1 VKKIIINLLRHLTF
15 WLLIF
20 ASGRIFFLIY
30 YHGIIAHSHIK
41 FTEIAGLFFHALQLD
56 VATFCYI
63 ASLFLFLYVI
73 ESITKW
79 RAINQIVKYLN
90 FLLIGIYF
98 LIVAGETGLYDE
110 WHTKLN
116 MKALAYLKHPAEV
129 IASAQTLTLV
139 IMILFWLVS
148 VFTACWLYNKFIF
161 QASTKQSSPKAWKAV
176 ITYIVLQPILIIGSR
191 GGIQQIPINQSQ
203 SYFSKHAIL
212 NHAAV
217 NPAFNLYI
225 SWFENRQFK
234 DRNPFIY
241 MDQAE
246 ARHIVDSLFA
256 KPTTNGMDILTIYKP
271 NIVMLILESWSADL
285 IESLGG
291 EPGITPEFRKLEMEG
306 ILFTQAYAGGKR
318 SEQGLAAIFSG
329 FPPHPYT
336 SITVQP
342 DKYQHLPSIVKK
354 INAQGYHSSFYFGGQ
369 LIYGNIKSYIIF
381 NQFDRI
387 KEIYDFKL
395 PNVKGK
401 LGIHDEYTL
410 NELLHDLAVEPA
422 PFFSALFTLSSHSP
436 YDQPMEEKLF
446 WGDNERNYI
455 NSAYYTDW
463 CLGKFFEQA
472 RHQIWYPN
480 TLFILV
486 ADHSH
491 NSYRNWHP
499 NSFEYNRIPILF
511 YGDVIREDLRGTQID
526 WLVSQTDLGT
536 TLLEILK
543 ISTHEFYW
551 GRNMFHSSFHEF
563 TYLTFDY
570 GVGWKVPEGEYIWDD
585 HLKIPFKMTIPG
597 EIHLK
602 HEKNAKA
609 FLQVLFDEYL
619 NQ

>member
-1 VKKIIINLLRHLTF
+1 MKKILIDLFRHFIF
-15 WLLIF
+15 WLFIF
-20 ASGRIFFLIY
+20 TIGRIFFLIY
-30 YHGIIAHSHIK
+30 YQGLIVNSHIK
-41 FTEIAGLFFHALQLD
+41 FWEILTLFIHAFRLD
-56 VATFCYI
+56 MATFCYI
-63 ASLFLFLYVI
+63 ASLFLLLWVI
-73 ESITKW
+73 EGITKW
-79 RAINQIVKYLN
+79 KGIDQVVKYLN

-98 LIVAGETGLYDE
+98 LIVAGETGLYGE
-110 WHTKLN
+110 WQTKLN
-116 MKALAYLKHPAEV
+116 VKALTYLKHPTE
-129 IASAQTLTLV
+129 IINSAQTLTLV
-139 IMILFWLVS
+139 LMIAFWILAVIGS
-148 VFTACWLYNKFIF
+148 CWVYRRFIF
-161 QASTKQSSPKAWKAV
+161 LHSINHPTSKRWEAV
-176 ITYIVLQPILIIGSR
+176 VTYFVLQPILIIGSR

-203 SYFSKHAIL
+203 SYFSQHAIL
-212 NHAAV
+212 NHTAV

-225 SWFENRQFK
+225 SWFENRQFQDK
-234 DRNPFIY
+234 NPFVY
-241 MDQAE
+241 MDNVE

-256 KPTTNGMDILTIYKP
+256 KPASQGKEILKVAKP

-291 EPGITPEFRKLEMEG
+291 EPGITPEFRKLEKEG

-318 SEQGLAAIFSG
+318 SEQGLAAMFSG

-342 DKYQHLPSIVKK
+342 DKYKHLPSIVKK

-381 NQFDRI
+381 NQFHRI

-395 PNVKGK
+395 PHIKGK

-410 NELLHDLAVEPA
+410 SELLHDLASEPT

-436 YDQPMEEKLF
+436 YDQPMEEKLH

-472 RHQIWYPN
+472 RHQSWYPN

-511 YGDVIREDLRGTQID
+511 YGDVIRDDLKGSQID
-526 WLVSQTDLGT
+526 RLVSQTDVGT

-543 ISTHEFYW
+543 IPTQEFYW
-551 GRNMFHSSFHEF
+551 GRDMFNPDFHEF

-570 GVGWKVPEGEYIWDD
+570 GVGWKVPQGEYIWDD
-585 HLKIPFKMTIPG
+585 HLKIPFKMTIPNDVH
-597 EIHLK
+597 IK
-602 HEKNAKA
+602 YEKDAKA

-619 NQ
+619 HQ